1 MIEFLIW
8 IPICF
13 LIGSIPFSIIISKL
27 IAHTDIRRVG
37 DGNPGSANVWKSS
50 GWFLGLMALLMDIGK
65 SAIPV
70 YYVTTYLDQPVF
82 ALSDIV
88 IALVALAPILG
99 HAFSPLLGL
108 RGGKA
113 LASSWGSWIALTG
126 GLALPI
132 GFILLGF
139 IHLFQKNHAI
149 TVTFCLTGF
158 LIVFL
163 TIIMEPYIALF
174 WVPNMVIIVYKH
186 RSEYSEGIPLRNWV
200 LRLTGRSGA

>member
-27 IAHTDIRRVG
+27 VTHTDIRRVG

-50 GWFLGLMALLMDIGK
+50 GWFLGLIAVVMDIGN
-65 SAIPV
+65 SAVPV
-70 YYVTTYLDQPVF
+70 YYVTTSWDQPTSVF
-82 ALSDIV
+82 SDLI
-88 IALVALAPILG
+88 IASVALAPILG
-99 HAFSPLLGL
+99 HACSPFLRL

-132 GFILLGF
+132 GFILLSF
-139 IHLFQKNHAI
+139 MHLFQKNHAI
-149 TVTFCLTGF
+149 TVTFCMTGF
-158 LIVFL
+158 LVVFL
-163 TIIMEPYIALF
+163 TLIMEPYIALF
-174 WVPNMVIIVYKH
+174 WVSNMVIIVYKH
-186 RSEYSEGIPLRNWV
+186 RSEYSEGIPLRNWL
-200 LRLTGRSGA
+200 LRLTGRSVV